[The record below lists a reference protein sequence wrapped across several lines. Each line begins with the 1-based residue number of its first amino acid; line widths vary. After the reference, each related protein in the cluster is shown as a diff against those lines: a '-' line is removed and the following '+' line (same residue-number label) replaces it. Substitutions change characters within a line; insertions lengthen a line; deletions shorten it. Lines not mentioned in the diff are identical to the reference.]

1 VLPEVKVVNVT
12 KIFGGKVVALDNVS
26 ISVKNGEFF
35 VLLGPS
41 GSGKTTLLRCIA
53 GLERPDKGVIAIG
66 DKVVFDAK
74 RKISIPPK
82 DRDIAMV
89 FQNYA
94 LYPHMKVFDNI
105 AFPLRLRKIPKEE
118 IRKKV
123 VEVAKLLRIQD
134 LLDRYP
140 RQLSGGQQQRV
151 ALARALVRNPK
162 VFLMD
167 EPLSNIDAKL
177 RVLMRAELKRL
188 QKELGITT
196 IYVTHDQAEAMTM
209 ADKIAILNFGKVMQI
224 GTPGELYHKPANL
237 FVAGFV
243 GSPPMNFFDVT
254 LVYDEKR
261 GSYFLDSGEFQIKL
275 PSDIAKIVSEEAK
288 GEELI
293 LGVRPEDIQVLKEPI
308 EGVFE
313 AEIYV
318 IEPLGSETIINLK
331 VGNYLFKSRM
341 LGEFQEGH
349 GEKVYVKFNVE
360 KIHIFD
366 KKTEKAI
373 I

>member
-1 VLPEVKVVNVT
+1 LPEVKVVNVT
-12 KIFGGKVVALDNVS
+12 KVFGGKVVALDNVS
-26 ISVKNGEFF
+26 VTVRNGEFF

-53 GLERPDKGVIAIG
+53 GLEKPDKGIIAIG
-66 DKVVFDAK
+66 DKVVFDAEK
-74 RKISIPPK
+74 KISVPPK
-82 DRDIAMV
+82 DRDVAMV

-105 AFPLRLRKIPKEE
+105 AFPLRLRKVPKEE
-118 IRKKV
+118 IKKKV

-209 ADKIAILNFGKVMQI
+209 ADRIAILNFGKVMQI

-237 FVAGFV
+237 FVAGFI
-243 GSPPMNFFDVT
+243 GSPPMNFFDAS
-254 LVYDEKR
+254 LSYDEQTKT
-261 GSYFLDSGEFQIKL
+261 YFLDAGEFKVKV
-275 PSDIAKIVSEEAK
+275 SNDIAKVIRERASENS
-288 GEELI
+288 LI
-293 LGVRPEDIQVLKEPI
+293 LGVRPEDVHVSKEPI
-308 EGVFE
+308 NEAFE

-341 LGEFQEGH
+341 LGEFLGRP

-360 KIHIFD
+360 KIHVFD
-366 KKTEKAI
+366 KKSEKAI